1 MENPSL
7 LHVTKEKN
15 VSHAGGVETYINR
28 MKQKAKKQ
36 KTKKGVKHDD
46 CANFLSL

>member
-15 VSHAGGVETYINR
+15 VKMCHVPGGGGGETYINR
-28 MKQKAKKQ
+28 IEQKS
-36 KTKKGVKHDD
+36 VKHDD
-46 CANFLSL
+46 SAN